1 MISEIEKLNR
11 INKNFQEYHRT
22 CLPLCAAENVI
33 SDFVKWPLIAGYQER
48 YIMGSAY
55 DFTMNDN
62 FIGADMLYPYY
73 QMISELGKE
82 LFHAQ
87 FTDVRTLTGMN
98 AANMLASALV
108 KPGDNIMILGKEWG
122 GHASMKP
129 TFERLGANVFEAPYN
144 LENYDFD
151 YEKLNQE
158 IEKKNIKFL
167 NIAPSDILFEHDFE
181 KINDKNCVILFD
193 YSQIL
198 GLIAAGLMK
207 NPLDKMKNA
216 ILFGGT
222 HKTMPGPAHG
232 IIMTNNENL
241 FKIIDREINP
251 KYLRNVQTHQ
261 VISLLCTLIEMKY
274 LGKAYQSN
282 TVRIGNLLGSELEK
296 LGLNVVKRG
305 GVYTQ
310 THQLFLEM
318 SQENMENMFH
328 NAIAEHVTLNTKK
341 KPLFHGGYGIRL
353 GTQEIS
359 RYNWDDNSLCTVAQI
374 LAEIYKA
381 NYSKEKVRLLMNK
394 LPEKKIYFT
403 FNSTDLEG
411 FSYE

>member
-73 QMISELGKE
+73 QMISELGKD

>member
-1 MISEIEKLNR
+1 MIPEIEQLKTLNQ
-11 INKNFQEYHRT
+11 KFQEYHLT
-22 CLPLCAAENVI
+22 SLPLCAAENVI
-33 SDFVKWPLIAGYQER
+33 SDFVKWPLVAGYQER

-62 FIGADMLYPYY
+62 FIGADMLHPYY

-82 LFHAQ
+82 LFHAKY
-87 FTDVRTLTGMN
+87 TDVRTLTGMN
-98 AANMLASALV
+98 AANMLASALI
-108 KPGDNIMILGKEWG
+108 KPGDNVMILGKGWG

-129 TFERLGANVFEAPYN
+129 TFERLGANVFDAPYN

-158 IEKKNIKFL
+158 IKDKNIKFL

-181 KINDKNCVILFD
+181 KIDDSNCVILFD

-198 GLIAAGLMK
+198 GMIAAGLMK
-207 NPLDKMKNA
+207 NPLDYKKNA

-232 IIMTNNENL
+232 IIMTNNEEL
-241 FKIIDREINP
+241 FKILDKEINP

-274 LGKAYQSN
+274 FGKDYQSN
-282 TVRIGNLLGSELEK
+282 TVRMGNVLGNELEK
-296 LGLNVVKRG
+296 QGFNVVKKG
-305 GVYTQ
+305 DIYTQ

-318 SQENMENMFH
+318 SESNMKTMFQ

-341 KPLFHGGYGIRL
+341 KPLFHGGFGIRL
-353 GTQEIS
+353 GLQEIS
-359 RYNWDDNSLCTVAQI
+359 RYNWNDTTIHDIALI
-374 LAEIYKA
+374 LSEIAKE
-381 NYSKEKVRLLMNK
+381 NYSKEIVHDLMAK
-394 LPEKKIYFT
+394 LPEKKICFT
-403 FNSTDLEG
+403 FNSADWKG
-411 FSYE
+411 I

>member
-1 MISEIEKLNR
+1 
-11 INKNFQEYHRT
+11 
-22 CLPLCAAENVI
+22 
-33 SDFVKWPLIAGYQER
+33 
-48 YIMGSAY
+48 
-55 DFTMNDN
+55 
-62 FIGADMLYPYY
+62 
-73 QMISELGKE
+73 
-82 LFHAQ
+82 
-87 FTDVRTLTGMN
+87 
-98 AANMLASALV
+98 
-108 KPGDNIMILGKEWG
+108 
-122 GHASMKP
+122 
-129 TFERLGANVFEAPYN
+129 
-144 LENYDFD
+144 
-151 YEKLNQE
+151 
-158 IEKKNIKFL
+158 
-167 NIAPSDILFEHDFE
+167 
-181 KINDKNCVILFD
+181 
-193 YSQIL
+193 
-198 GLIAAGLMK
+198 
-207 NPLDKMKNA
+207 
-216 ILFGGT
+216 
-222 HKTMPGPAHG
+222 
-232 IIMTNNENL
+232 
-241 FKIIDREINP
+241 
-251 KYLRNVQTHQ
+251 
-261 VISLLCTLIEMKY
+261 MKY